1 MKTSISPI
9 GLVEDATQELINWA
23 KAITQSDN
31 FHFHQVQKLAT
42 RLGAHYRVDGLT
54 EIGFWT
60 PELGAEMEHRVQ
72 DVYLEVLT
80 PLKPIDFR
88 AQIQV
93 VPFQRDRLKL
103 KQQGEYFWGVIAGMI
118 PGTKERAGSFYW
130 LRYVDNHNTLHTI
143 PDALA
148 YSLPYGV
155 FAPAELYDINS
166 LQTQRADLDY
176 FAYKQESEAV
186 VKVSTPS
193 NILQLHVQT
202 ASQEGTLEGLTRIYH
217 RIAEKLQAQKTLTPA
232 ESTYIGYDAVQ
243 LLPIVTTAECRVE
256 GQSERDFFTC
266 DRTIEPEA
274 VELEITLKK
283 PDTQNWGYDVVIAG
297 SSATQPAVLGSLR
310 PDELVEFIATL
321 HNFPTGSI
329 QVIYDLVYG
338 HADNQALELLNSRYF
353 KGPNMYGQ
361 DVYHQDP
368 TVRAILLEM
377 QRRQI
382 NTGVDGI
389 RVDGAQDFKFF
400 NPSTNKVEIDDTYL
414 ESMSFIIQE
423 ICEYRRQ
430 LFAIYEDGRPWPQM
444 DWEAK
449 STYRSIILKHRD
461 VLQWGP
467 LIFAGNTPTLTKFWD
482 EKWQRVCEVMQ
493 FGANWITGC
502 GNHDTVRRGNQVD
515 LQQPINWNL
524 GKTLPEVIHNAY
536 DNPAIM
542 LWIYGFSPG
551 IPMDFLN
558 ATMHAPWGF
567 FRNTDDVYGVKVA
580 AEEAGFLDWEIEPEL
595 YAQADAFPRL
605 KQLGFDHF
613 DDLCKFMHWLQL
625 AVTETS
631 YDLEKIV
638 FNARQSLDIL
648 NSDYLTTLDV
658 EGLQALGKAFMEDCH
673 DIANVSRYETA
684 LDPQRTHFNLN
695 LRHYRRLHPWLRENL
710 TWQDSFHRLSD
721 DKSCLYYGVRS
732 DSTLEPDASSEQ
744 VAMIAHLGG
753 EPLTI
758 ELKEYLELDLSQWR
772 VAIATPGLNLEG
784 KGSLT
789 ELKAFEIKDGQGL
802 LLEKIS
808 S

>member
-9 GLVEDATQELINWA
+9 GLVEDATQELLNWA
-23 KAITQSDN
+23 EAITQSDN
-31 FHFHQVQKLAT
+31 FHFHQIQKLAT

-60 PELGAEMEHRVQ
+60 PELGKETEHRVK
-72 DVYLEVLT
+72 DIYLEVLT

-88 AQIQV
+88 AQTQV
-93 VPFQRDRLKL
+93 VPFQRDLLKL
-103 KQQGEYFWGVIAGMI
+103 QQQGEYFWGVVAGMI

-130 LRYVDNHNTLHTI
+130 LRYVDTHNTLHTI
-143 PDALA
+143 GDVLA

-166 LQTQRADLDY
+166 LQRRRADLNY
-176 FAYKQESEAV
+176 FADKQEEEAV
-186 VKVSTPS
+186 VKVSTPN

-202 ASQEGTLEGLTRIYH
+202 ASPEGTLEGLTRIYH
-217 RIAEKLQAQKTLTPA
+217 RIAEKLQAQKALTPS

-243 LLPIVTTAECRVE
+243 LLPIVTTAEYRVE
-256 GQSERDFFTC
+256 GKSEQNFFTC
-266 DRTIEPEA
+266 DRTIEPDA
-274 VELEITLKK
+274 VELEITLQK

-338 HADNQALELLNSRYF
+338 HADNQALELLNSRFF
-353 KGPNMYGQ
+353 KGSNMYGQ
-361 DVYHQDP
+361 DIYHQDP

-377 QRRQI
+377 QCRQI
-382 NTGVDGI
+382 NTGADGI

-414 ESMSFIIQE
+414 ESMSLITQE
-423 ICEYRRQ
+423 ICGYRRQ
-430 LFAIYEDGRPWPQM
+430 LFAIYEDGRPWPQTG
-444 DWEAK
+444 WEAQ

-467 LIFAGNTPTLTKFWD
+467 LIFAGNTPTLAKFWD

-515 LQQPINWNL
+515 IQNPINWNL

-542 LWIYGFSPG
+542 LWIYSFSPG

-567 FRNTDDVYGVKVA
+567 FRNTDDVYGVKIA
-580 AEEAGFLDWEIEPEL
+580 AEEAGFLDWEIEPEI

-605 KQLGFDHF
+605 KQLGFDNF
-613 DDLCKFMHWLQL
+613 NDLCKFMHWLQS
-625 AVTETS
+625 AVSETN
-631 YDLEKIV
+631 Y
-638 FNARQSLDIL
+638 SLL
-648 NSDYLTTLDV
+648 
-658 EGLQALGKAFMEDCH
+658 
-673 DIANVSRYETA
+673 
-684 LDPQRTHFNLN
+684 
-695 LRHYRRLHPWLRENL
+695 
-710 TWQDSFHRLSD
+710 SF
-721 DKSCLYYGVRS
+721 
-732 DSTLEPDASSEQ
+732 
-744 VAMIAHLGG
+744 
-753 EPLTI
+753 
-758 ELKEYLELDLSQWR
+758 
-772 VAIATPGLNLEG
+772 
-784 KGSLT
+784 
-789 ELKAFEIKDGQGL
+789 
-802 LLEKIS
+802 
-808 S
+808 